1 MTAVAKK
8 KVTDL
13 PKQGEIVKYSNRV
26 VRASKRLTLA
36 EQRIILSAIS
46 QVPNRPITV
55 EDKFYITVDQYRKLC
70 PSTTAESIY
79 RDMKEAVNTLFHR
92 YVSADIIDE
101 KGEVIGKSMWY
112 WVTSADYI
120 DKEGRIAIRFNYDM
134 IPHINMLRKNFTL
147 FKLNEITGFR
157 SAYTQPL
164 YARLMIFMRDP
175 ETKLHKQTWTDY
187 IKLDELKKILDAQRY
202 DNFTDFRRKVLDIAI
217 RQINESPYTQFRVKY
232 EISKKERKKIVELKF
247 IMRYKAQQLESE
259 PDPVEDTVD
268 MFTGLTTRQ
277 ATLTEKQ
284 IAMYADKLTDGG
296 STQVQSEI
304 GEKFWQFVSKK
315 FRKDPTFSI
324 TFGQTDGEGYRDWVA
339 EKLENSEF
347 VQLIYDPFLKA
358 LEFKPSR

>member
-1 MTAVAKK
+1 MTAAKK
-8 KVTDL
+8 KAIDL
-13 PKQGEIVKYSNRV
+13 PAQAKIVKYSNRV
-26 VRASKRLTLA
+26 VRASQRLSLA

-46 QVPNRPITV
+46 QVPDRAITID
-55 EDKFYITVDQYRKLC
+55 DKFYITADDYEKLC
-70 PSTTAESIY
+70 PGIKAEY
-79 RDMKEAVNTLFHR
+79 VYHEMKKAVETLFHR
-92 YVSADIIDE
+92 FVSEDIVKDNEI
-101 KGEVIGKSMWY
+101 VGKSVWH
-112 WVTSADYI
+112 WVSTAEYL
-120 DKEGRIAIRFNYDM
+120 DKEGRVAVQFNYKM
-134 IPHINMLRKNFTL
+134 IPHINRLKKNFTL
-147 FKLNEITGFR
+147 YKLNEITGFR

-175 ETKLHKQTWTDY
+175 ETKLRKQTWTDY
-187 IKLDELKKILDAQRY
+187 IKLDELRKILDAQRY
-202 DNFTDFRRKVLDIAI
+202 DNFTDFKRRVLDIAI
-217 RQINESPYTQFRVKY
+217 KQINESLYTQFRVKY
-232 EISKKERKKIVELKF
+232 EISKKERKRITELKF

-259 PDPVEDTVD
+259 PDPVEDTLD

-315 FRKDPTFSI
+315 FKKDPTFSI

-339 EKLENSEF
+339 EKLENPEF